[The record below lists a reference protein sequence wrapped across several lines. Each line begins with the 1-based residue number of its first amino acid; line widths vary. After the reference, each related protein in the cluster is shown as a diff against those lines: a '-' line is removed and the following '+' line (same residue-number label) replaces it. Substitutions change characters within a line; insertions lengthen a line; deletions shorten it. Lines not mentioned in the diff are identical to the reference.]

1 MIDQA
6 TLNTYRT
13 DGAVA
18 LRNIIAPE
26 WIARLREGVAENMA
40 QPGPFAKRYTPEG
53 GPGLF
58 FGDYCNWQ
66 RIEAYRAF
74 FFDSPLKHTAA
85 ALMGSPKVNLYHE
98 HVLVKEPGTKEKTPW
113 HHDQPYYPIDGED
126 IISFWIPLDPV
137 EQRTCPEYIAGSH
150 RWGRWFTPA
159 RFADLKAH
167 ATAQDARFEPP
178 PDFEAER
185 AQHRILAW
193 ELAVG
198 DCIAFHG
205 LTVHGA
211 PENMST
217 HRRRAF
223 SARFTG
229 ADARFVLR
237 SGFMSPPPPERDGPL
252 PGAPLDSAV
261 FPVLLGG
268 VVAAVAN

>member
-1 MIDQA
+1 MIDPA
-6 TLNTYRT
+6 TFKRYAQ
-13 DGAVA
+13 DGAIA
-18 LRNIIAPE
+18 LRGVVPLE
-26 WIARLREGVAENMA
+26 WIERLRDGVQQNL
-40 QPGPFAKRYTPEG
+40 QSPGPYAKRYTPEG
-53 GPGLF
+53 NPGMF

-66 RIEAYRAF
+66 RIDAYRAF
-74 FFDSPLKHTAA
+74 FFDSPIKHLAA
-85 ALMGSPKVNLYHE
+85 QLMGSPKVNLYHE
-98 HVLVKEPGTKEKTPW
+98 HVLVKEPGTREKTPW

-137 EQRTCPEYIAGSH
+137 EKATCPEYIAGSH
-150 RWGRWFTPA
+150 KWGRWFTPA

-167 ATAQDARFEPP
+167 ATAQDNRFEPP

-185 AQHRILAW
+185 ALHQILQW
-193 ELAVG
+193 ELGVG

-211 PENMST
+211 PENASR

-237 SGFMSPPPPERDGPL
+237 SGFMSPPPPQSDGPAE
-252 PGAPLDSAV
+252 GAPLDSPV
-261 FPVLLGG
+261 FPVLLP
-268 VVAAVAN
+268 A

>member
-1 MIDQA
+1 MIDSA
-6 TLNTYRT
+6 TLKRYVQ
-13 DGAVA
+13 DGAIA
-18 LRNIIAPE
+18 LRGVVPLN
-26 WIARLREGVAENMA
+26 WIERLREGVQQNL
-40 QPGPFAKRYTPEG
+40 QSPGPYAKRYTPEG
-53 GPGLF
+53 NPGMF

-66 RIEAYRAF
+66 RIDAYRAF
-74 FFDSPLKHTAA
+74 FFDSPIKHLAA
-85 ALMGSPKVNLYHE
+85 QLMGSPKVNLYHE
-98 HVLVKEPGTKEKTPW
+98 HVLVKEPGTREKTPW
-113 HHDQPYYPIDGED
+113 HHDQPYYPIDGEN

-137 EQRTCPEYIAGSH
+137 EKATCPEYIAGSH

-167 ATAQDARFEPP
+167 ATAQDSRFEPP

-185 AQHRILAW
+185 ALHQILQW

-211 PENMST
+211 PENTSS

-237 SGFMSPPPPERDGPL
+237 SGFMSPPPPQSDGPAE
-252 PGAPLDSAV
+252 GAPLDSPV
-261 FPVLLGG
+261 FPVLLP
-268 VVAAVAN
+268 A

>member
-6 TLNTYRT
+6 TLNACRT

-26 WIARLREGVAENMA
+26 WVARLREGVAENMA

-53 GPGLF
+53 QPGLF

-66 RIEAYRAF
+66 RIDAYRAF

-85 ALMGSPKVNLYHE
+85 PLMGSPKVNLYHE

-126 IISFWIPLDPV
+126 IVSFWIPLDPV

-159 RFADLKAH
+159 RFADLKSH
-167 ATAQDARFEPP
+167 AAAQGQWLRFS
-178 PDFEAER
+178 
-185 AQHRILAW
+185 LA
-193 ELAVG
+193 
-198 DCIAFHG
+198 
-205 LTVHGA
+205 
-211 PENMST
+211 S
-217 HRRRAF
+217 
-223 SARFTG
+223 
-229 ADARFVLR
+229 
-237 SGFMSPPPPERDGPL
+237 
-252 PGAPLDSAV
+252 
-261 FPVLLGG
+261 
-268 VVAAVAN
+268 

>member
-6 TLNTYRT
+6 TLNTYRS

-18 LRNIIAPE
+18 LRNIISAE
-26 WIARLREGVAENMA
+26 WIERLRAGVAENMT

-66 RIEAYRAF
+66 RIGAYRAF
-74 FFDSPLKHTAA
+74 FFDSLLKHVAA
-85 ALMGSPKVNLYHE
+85 EMMGSPKVNLYHE

-185 AQHRILAW
+185 AQHRILTW

-237 SGFMSPPPPERDGPL
+237 SGFMSPPPPEQDGPI
-252 PGAPLDSAV
+252 PGAPLDSPV
-261 FPVLLGG
+261 FPVLLS
-268 VVAAVAN
+268 